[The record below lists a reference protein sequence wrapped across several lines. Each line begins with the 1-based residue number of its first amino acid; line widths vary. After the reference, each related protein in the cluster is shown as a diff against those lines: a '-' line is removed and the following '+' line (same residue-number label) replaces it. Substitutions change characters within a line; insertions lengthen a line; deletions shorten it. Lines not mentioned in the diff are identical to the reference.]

1 VKISQYKFGLSGVG
15 LGAIALL
22 LAVVTFWAGPF
33 APQPTL
39 ESSVA
44 QKAAAIRDATL
55 DALRGKEVK
64 PEYVEKKWDIDK
76 YISVTIPV
84 VSVLAILL
92 GVVSFIFKEPIRISG
107 SAAALG
113 VSAIAF
119 QFIAMYAMA
128 LLFVLLI
135 CAVLGSIGAG

>member
-1 VKISQYKFGLSGVG
+1 MKISQYKFGLSGVG